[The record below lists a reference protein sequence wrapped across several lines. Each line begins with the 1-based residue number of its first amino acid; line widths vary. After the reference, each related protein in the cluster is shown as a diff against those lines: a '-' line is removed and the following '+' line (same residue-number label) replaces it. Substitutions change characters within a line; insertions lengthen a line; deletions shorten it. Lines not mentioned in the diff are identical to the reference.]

1 MTDLAVHFAPYCPRI
16 LFTGQTLCLL
26 LKLREVQSG
35 KSRNPLSPADRS
47 EGRGG
52 GPMAGLGMSQLLPT
66 AAAALLYLVVFVKS
80 HNKLTADNTLTVEQ
94 NTQFI

>member
-1 MTDLAVHFAPYCPRI
+1 
-16 LFTGQTLCLL
+16 
-26 LKLREVQSG
+26 
-35 KSRNPLSPADRS
+35 
-47 EGRGG
+47 
-52 GPMAGLGMSQLLPT
+52 MAGLGMSQLLPT